1 MAFIRIAENINVMS
15 KIIGPAMKER
25 NAKPIQEMAEKAAA
39 TGVDY
44 LDVNIGPAKKDG
56 PEFMDWLVKKIQEVT
71 DIPLSLDTTNMEAT
85 EAGLK
90 AVKHPALIN
99 SISLQSSRMDAG
111 LQIAK
116 KYDANFIALLWSDN
130 GMPRDAN
137 ERAMHVVDFAQKVSD
152 LGIAPEKMWI
162 DPIVTPVS
170 VEINQVK
177 ACVELM
183 GMLKDIAPGA
193 KSIVGLSNVSNGIQ
207 HELRT
212 WLNIPYLIMLIKNGL
227 EAAIVDA
234 FDNVLTDIVTGK
246 KDNIVKLV
254 SNIMDGESVDM
265 SKLNSEELKYAK
277 STRVLM
283 GDSLFSPSWLDI

>member
-1 MAFIRIAENINVMS
+1 MAFIRIAENINIMS
-15 KIIGPAMKER
+15 KVIGPAMKER

-152 LGIAPEKMWI
+152 FGIAPEKMWI

-193 KSIVGLSNVSNGIQ
+193 RSIVGLSNVSNGIQ

-212 WLNIPYLIMLIKNGL
+212 WLNIPYLIMLMKNGL

-254 SNIMDGESVDM
+254 SKIMDGESVDM
-265 SKLNSEELKYAK
+265 SKLNNEELKYAK

>member
-15 KIIGPAMKER
+15 KVIGPAMKER
-25 NAKPIQEMAEKAAA
+25 NAKPIQEMAGKAAA

-137 ERAMHVVDFAQKVSD
+137 ERAMHVVDFAQKASD

-246 KDNIVKLV
+246 KDNIVKLI
-254 SNIMDGESVDM
+254 SKIMDGESVDM